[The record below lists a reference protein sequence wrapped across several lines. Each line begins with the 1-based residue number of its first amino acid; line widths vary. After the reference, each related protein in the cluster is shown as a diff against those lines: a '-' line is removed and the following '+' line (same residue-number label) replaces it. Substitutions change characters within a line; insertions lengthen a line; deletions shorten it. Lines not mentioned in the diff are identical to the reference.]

1 MAKVNRKTR
10 AVISGILVGV
20 ASIYLVA
27 HQFDVDLST
36 LNNFMLS
43 TLLFF
48 GVIILLAA
56 VTVLLIKGIGRLLH
70 GKPQAPFAPDHE
82 HEQQQRQEREQGQ
95 EKEQRDPD

>member
-1 MAKVNRKTR
+1 MAKVSRKTR

-27 HQFDVDLST
+27 DQFNVDLST
-36 LNNFMLS
+36 LNSYMLS

-56 VTVLLIKGIGRLLH
+56 TTVLLLKGIGRLLR
-70 GKPQAPFAPDHE
+70 GTPQAPSAPDHE
-82 HEQQQRQEREQGQ
+82 QEQRQE
-95 EKEQRDPD
+95 KESRDHD